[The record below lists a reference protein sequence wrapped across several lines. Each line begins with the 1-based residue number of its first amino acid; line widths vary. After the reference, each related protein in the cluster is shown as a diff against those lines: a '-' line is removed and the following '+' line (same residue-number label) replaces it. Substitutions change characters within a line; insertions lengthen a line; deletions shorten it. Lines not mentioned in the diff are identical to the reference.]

1 MNRRPRSVFAQ
12 LSIVIALVLV
22 GAIALAVL
30 LGRELTSRPPTVQ
43 LLHSLDAFAE
53 SVEALD
59 RAQPASRTLEL
70 LRSNGLEVRTEP
82 PVAETEQFSP
92 WFSLIES
99 RARRVLDDRQVVA
112 GRSAHGD
119 ALWLKLETRQPLWVA
134 FAQGARVGARQFS
147 VMLLAGCVLLVWLA
161 AGYFARRL
169 ALPLRQLAASAPA
182 LVRGEDAT
190 LASSGV
196 PRASIS
202 KPSATRRSWSS
213 SSSCSSACRTSA
225 SA

>member
-1 MNRRPRSVFAQ
+1 MRQRHP
-12 LSIVIALVLV
+12 LV
-22 GAIALAVL
+22 
-30 LGRELTSRPPTVQ
+30 
-43 LLHSLDAFAE
+43 
-53 SVEALD
+53 D

-196 PRASIS
+196 PREVRELQSVLLRASGEVREAAAERQLMLAGIS
-202 KPSATRRSWSS
+202 HDSQFLHAAPPGPGHIGHQLHLA
-213 SSSCSSACRTSA
+213 ADA
-225 SA
+225 LIE